1 MQNVFSH
8 SYTFLTPTP
17 KESTVRIPDISLF
30 SIFYLTC
37 ILKIQGAIMVSSLFQ
52 IVIGFTGLVGFLLR
66 FIGPLTIAPTITL
79 VGVALFKV
87 AAGNAGTVEPRFTDT
102 SLLRTISFVPGESP
116 YIFSKFN
123 PLNTDTRFSADKRHL
138 FLAQSTDYHS

>member
-1 MQNVFSH
+1 MS
-8 SYTFLTPTP
+8 
-17 KESTVRIPDISLF
+17 
-30 SIFYLTC
+30 
-37 ILKIQGAIMVSSLFQ
+37 KIQGAIMVSSLFQ

-102 SLLRTISFVPGESP
+102 AAEEVSFEWSHNSIRSTV
-116 YIFSKFN
+116 SKIKTSTYCSNEEGFFLFN
-123 PLNTDTRFSADKRHL
+123 GQTVLQDFDHRLKSYYYYMPS
-138 FLAQSTDYHS
+138 

>member
-1 MQNVFSH
+1 
-8 SYTFLTPTP
+8 
-17 KESTVRIPDISLF
+17 
-30 SIFYLTC
+30 
-37 ILKIQGAIMVSSLFQ
+37 MVSSLFQ

-123 PLNTDTRFSADKRHL
+123 PLNTDTRFNVYKRHL

>member
-1 MQNVFSH
+1 
-8 SYTFLTPTP
+8 
-17 KESTVRIPDISLF
+17 
-30 SIFYLTC
+30 
-37 ILKIQGAIMVSSLFQ
+37 MVSSLFQ

-87 AAGNAGTVEPRFTDT
+87 AAGNAGTVEP
-102 SLLRTISFVPGESP
+102 GESP

-123 PLNTDTRFSADKRHL
+123 PLNTDTRFNADKRHL

>member
-1 MQNVFSH
+1 M
-8 SYTFLTPTP
+8 
-17 KESTVRIPDISLF
+17 I
-30 SIFYLTC
+30 
-37 ILKIQGAIMVSSLFQ
+37 SSLFQ

-102 SLLRTISFVPGESP
+102 SLLRTIFIVRGQTP
-116 YIFSKFN
+116 YIFSKFY
-123 PLNTDTRFSADKRHL
+123 PLKTDTR
-138 FLAQSTDYHS
+138 